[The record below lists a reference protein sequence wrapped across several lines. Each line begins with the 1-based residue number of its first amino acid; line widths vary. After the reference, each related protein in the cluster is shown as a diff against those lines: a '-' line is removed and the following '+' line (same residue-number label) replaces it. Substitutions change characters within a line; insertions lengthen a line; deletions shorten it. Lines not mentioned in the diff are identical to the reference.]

1 MAWADEYDI
10 ELYPQGTS
18 CADANAFCLTVTNT
32 QYSFTPANGVT
43 DYTFRVRGVNTK
55 CGIQNGTWAQSTFDL
70 QASITGTFYID
81 NGATVVGGR
90 CTSSGATPTSPGTGA
105 SIGAEN
111 GLGSFGGNIDGTT
124 YSITMP
130 YVAGGTATVTLVPG
144 TNGSDSYE
152 CACPGGCASSVSVPN
167 ENVNFYLT
175 LSVYSNEGWWQAQG
189 GSVYAGNTSG
199 VAILSK
205 IPYNTCTDAP
215 CIAAILT
222 EDWLATTGS
231 AGIGVT
237 GGGNIDSTKDF
248 GINQG
253 YISQRTPQAFAI
265 GTTTTKYKENYEFFH
280 REYSLGLGTPSD
292 DFSGSANDAVKPT
305 SAPSGGKAAYFHQ
318 GDLTIRQRWTVS
330 SSESIV
336 VFVNGNL
343 TIDDPSNNLDDL
355 ITVEPGGFLAFIVS
369 GNITVRPDVGSND
382 LNNTTPNLEGV
393 YIANGTITIESRG
406 AAAGGDDRF
415 VGAGTFVGYSGVDL
429 NRDYSDGG
437 TRAAENNDK
446 PVEMFMFRPDF
457 VRNLPVRM
465 ARPRY
470 IWQETN

>member
-55 CGIQNGTWAQSTFDL
+55 CGVQNGTWAQSTFDL
-70 QASITGTFYID
+70 QATITGTFYID
-81 NGATVVGGR
+81 NGATVIGGK

-111 GLGSFGGNIDGTT
+111 GLGSFGGFMLGNT

-152 CACPGGCASSVSVPN
+152 CACPGGCTSAVSVPN
-167 ENVNFYLT
+167 EEVNFYLT

-222 EDWLATTGS
+222 EDLLATAGS

-248 GINQG
+248 GVNQD
-253 YISQRTPQAFAI
+253 YISQRNPQAFAV
-265 GTTTTKYKENYEFFH
+265 GTTTTKYRENYEFFY
-280 REYSLGLGTPSD
+280 REYSLGLDTPSD
-292 DFSGSANDAVKPT
+292 DFSTTANDAQKPT
-305 SAPSGGKAAYFHQ
+305 SPPLDGKEAYFH
-318 GDLTIRQRWTVS
+318 S
-330 SSESIV
+330 
-336 VFVNGNL
+336 GNL
-343 TIDDPSNNLDDL
+343 TIQNPWTVMSNESIVIFIDGDLMIDDPGNTNDAL
-355 ITVEPGGFLAFIVS
+355 ITVENGGFLAFIVS
-369 GNITVRPDVGSND
+369 GDITIRPNVGHNILTDAAANI
-382 LNNTTPNLEGV
+382 EGV
-393 YIANGTITIESRG
+393 YIANGTLTIESRG
-406 AAAGGDDRF
+406 MAAGGDDRF
-415 VGAGTFVGYSGVDL
+415 VGAGTFVGYSGVAL